1 MKDEEQDRKR
11 SVPDPGGEEQQ
22 VNKSPSTILLAEHQ
36 EKTSSDKIGEERP
49 SNKSIS
55 TREVAKDLERAT
67 GGKSDD
73 SGTTALFPENES
85 KDFHKR
91 WTDIQTAFVDEP
103 RRAVE
108 QADELV
114 AEVIKRL
121 ADSFAQER
129 SRLEGQW
136 GRGDNVSTE
145 DLRVTLQRYRAF
157 FDRLLKI

>member
-1 MKDEEQDRKR
+1 MKMEDEEKVEQD
-11 SVPDPGGEEQQ
+11 EE
-22 VNKSPSTILLAEHQ
+22 KMTAADQ
-36 EKTSSDKIGEERP
+36 EQLDQEPVERVT
-49 SNKSIS
+49 S
-55 TREVAKDLERAT
+55 TRELAKDLERKPS
-67 GGKSDD
+67 GKADHPANA
-73 SGTTALFPENES
+73 ALFPENES
-85 KDFHKR
+85 RDFHKR

-103 RRAVE
+103 RHAVE

-121 ADSFAQER
+121 ADSFARER

-145 DLRVTLQRYRAF
+145 DLRVALQRYRAF

>member
-1 MKDEEQDRKR
+1 MKVEDEEKVEQDNKGKTATA
-11 SVPDPGGEEQQ
+11 DQGEREQ
-22 VNKSPSTILLAEHQ
+22 KADDRAT
-36 EKTSSDKIGEERP
+36 
-49 SNKSIS
+49 S
-55 TREVAKDLERAT
+55 TRELAKDLERPRIDKA
-67 GGKSDD
+67 DQA
-73 SGTTALFPENES
+73 GTTALFPENES
-85 KDFHKR
+85 RDFQKR

-108 QADELV
+108 RADELV

-145 DLRVTLQRYRAF
+145 DLRVALQRYRAF

>member
-1 MKDEEQDRKR
+1 MKDEDQDRKR
-11 SVPDPGGEEQQ
+11 SVPDTGGEEQR
-22 VNKSPSTILLAEHQ
+22 VNKSPSTILLPEHQ

-73 SGTTALFPENES
+73 SGTAALFPENES